1 MKYELRENQG
11 IPAPLLAL
19 MAVATGLSVANCY
32 YNQPLLGSMAKELA
46 VSDFSASMVATLTQ
60 IGYVVGLVFV
70 IPLGD
75 LDSRKKLIQT
85 NYIISLCALLAIALA
100 PNIYWVWGASLVAG
114 ASSVMPQFFIP
125 LVSYHSTLSR
135 KVRNV
140 GIIQSC
146 LLIGIL
152 GSRVFSGLLADE
164 WGWRSVYL
172 VASVFMLG
180 CFLLIHRMLPEL
192 SARSRENYAGL
203 MKSLLRLL
211 LKYPYLQIASLRAAL
226 AYGSF
231 FALWSCLAFRMK
243 QAPFFAGDD
252 MIGALGLCGLAGAST
267 VVFISGYV
275 QKYGARF
282 FMGITEHGPHIPGTC
297 DPIYFRNLHCVPRQ
311 LYGIKLMLGAEL
323 NILNTQGD
331 IDLDEDYWRI
341 LDIRIAGIHSLC
353 WQGGTKEENTQGA
366 INAMRNPFVQII
378 SHPGD
383 GTAELDFEALM
394 KVSKETHTLLEI
406 NNHSMAPIRHKTV
419 AAPNNLELL
428 ELAKKYETPVI
439 FGSDAHFSAMIADYS
454 NIMPLVEKAEFPEEL
469 VLNYQPE
476 KFMAYLKPTPEK

>member
-32 YNQPLLGSMAKELA
+32 YNQPLLGSMAKEFA

-75 LDSRKKLIQT
+75 LYSRKKLIQT

-125 LVSYHSTLSR
+125 LVSYHSTPSR

-146 LLIGIL
+146 
-152 GSRVFSGLLADE
+152 
-164 WGWRSVYL
+164 
-172 VASVFMLG
+172 
-180 CFLLIHRMLPEL
+180 
-192 SARSRENYAGL
+192 
-203 MKSLLRLL
+203 LL

-267 VVFISGYV
+267 VVFISDYV

-282 FMGITEHGPHIPGTC
+282 FSVAGGCVLLAAWLLAFWGNDSYLWIIIAILLIDAGMQCIHLSNQTSVVALDASAINRINTVYMT
-297 DPIYFRNLHCVPRQ
+297 IYFLGGSAGTFVSGLSWQH
-311 LYGIKLMLGAEL
+311 YGWTGVVGVGVAFTMASLLVNCIKPNGKP
-323 NILNTQGD
+323 QP
-331 IDLDEDYWRI
+331 
-341 LDIRIAGIHSLC
+341 H
-353 WQGGTKEENTQGA
+353 
-366 INAMRNPFVQII
+366 
-378 SHPGD
+378 H
-383 GTAELDFEALM
+383 
-394 KVSKETHTLLEI
+394 
-406 NNHSMAPIRHKTV
+406 HKR
-419 AAPNNLELL
+419 
-428 ELAKKYETPVI
+428 
-439 FGSDAHFSAMIADYS
+439 
-454 NIMPLVEKAEFPEEL
+454 
-469 VLNYQPE
+469 
-476 KFMAYLKPTPEK
+476 